1 MYKRQFSCWIKRGNI
16 SVSAET
22 ALFGSYTDANN
33 RDVLRFKATDELEFQ
48 NVSGGTTYSKK
59 SDAKYRDP
67 SAWYHVVLVYDSA
80 NSTADHRIRLYI
92 NGSELTSSTGTDPG
106 SGTDSSINN
115 NVKHFIGARSSDGNP
130 SLYWEGYMAEV
141 HHIDGSALT
150 PSAFGETDSDTG
162 QWIPK
167 KYNTA
172 SGAYGTNGFYMPW
185 KKNDRYSVY
194 FDDTSNTGISIAD
207 SSDWDFGTNNF
218 TVECWI
224 YRNEDAG
231 DQSYIFGQA
240 DNTNGSNSGNSVYI
254 SVYDQHLSGIAVDA
268 SNTNNYVYL
277 YSTADSTTIED
288 NKWYHVAMVRSGNDW
303 NLYLNGTSIDSETTS
318 ITVNSCSSIFGV
330 GKQGVYNDGFW
341 KGWISNFRLVMGTAV
356 YTSNFTPPTSPL
368 TAITNTKLLC
378 CQDADPTVDNSGTGK
393 TLTVTA
399 ANTYTQQMA
408 PFQFDWYQDQSGQDN
423 DYHPDNVT
431 VNDVMQDSPTNN
443 FSTMNFLNTGTYTTL
458 SRGAL
463 LSQGNT
469 SSDAG
474 WTHSNFAMPDG
485 SGEWYSEHR
494 IGQLAGSG
502 SNYPSIGVSSTKDS
516 YYNGTLTTSRFYNN
530 YCRIRATGNCEEWGS
545 VFTEQSGM
553 DLGATLADDDIISI
567 AVDTDNKKI
576 WFAKN
581 GTWIGSG
588 NPGGNSTPSF
598 TYTDTSDLLISI
610 QHLSDSAASWVYS
623 NYGQDSTF
631 NGNLTAAGNNDAN
644 GYGDFKYAVPSGFKA
659 MCTQNLATPTI
670 KKSTDNFN
678 VITYTGTGAV
688 DHDVTGVGFQPD
700 IFWLKSISGDYTY
713 NHTLL
718 DSVRGAGN
726 PLQPNS
732 TDEEKAWSDYMGP
745 FSADGIRLND
755 VQVGTQVNSGSHG
768 YVAWCWKLG
777 GSASSNTDGSINTT
791 ATLANTTTGMSIST
805 YGGAGGVKT
814 VGHGLGKVP
823 DVVIVK
829 CRSTASIGWCIYLS
843 LIHI

>member
-1 MYKRQFSCWIKRGNI
+1 MSRTAHKLLAGSGAKDAYEIDQSLLVSHADTTKLRRTPSSAGNRKTFTFSTWCKRQHPATGSGG
-16 SVSAET
+16 EPYD
-22 ALFGSYTDANN
+22 ALFGAYNAGTSTDSEYFFLGFNN
-33 RDVLRFKATDELEFQ
+33 NDYLTIGAWTTNWRHSSRRFRDTA
-48 NVSGGTTYSKK
+48 
-59 SDAKYRDP
+59 
-67 SAWYHVVLVYDSA
+67 AWYHIVLQADTTQ
-80 NSTADHRIRLYI
+80 STADNRFKLYV
-92 NGSELTSSTGTDPG
+92 NGVQETAFETK
-106 SGTDSSINN
+106 N
-115 NVKHFIGARSSDGNP
+115 NP
-130 SLYWEGYMAEV
+130 SQNLDLAVNAAFPQAISDVAYDAGTGPYHFSGYMAET
-141 HHIDGSALT
+141 HLIDGTIKA
-150 PSAFGETDSDTG
+150 PSDFGETDSVTG

-167 KYNTA
+167 EYTGG
-172 SGAYGTNGFYMPW
+172 SYGTNGYYM
-185 KKNDRYSVY
+185 KYVSGAIG
-194 FDDTSNTGISIAD
+194 TD
-207 SSDWDFGTNNF
+207 SSG
-218 TVECWI
+218 
-224 YRNEDAG
+224 
-231 DQSYIFGQA
+231 QS
-240 DNTNGSNSGNSVYI
+240 
-254 SVYDQHLSGIAVDA
+254 
-268 SNTNNYVYL
+268 NNY
-277 YSTADSTTIED
+277 TTTNLAND
-288 NKWYHVAMVRSGNDW
+288 N
-303 NLYLNGTSIDSETTS
+303 
-318 ITVNSCSSIFGV
+318 
-330 GKQGVYNDGFW
+330 
-341 KGWISNFRLVMGTAV
+341 
-356 YTSNFTPPTSPL
+356 
-368 TAITNTKLLC
+368 
-378 CQDADPTVDNSGTGK
+378 
-393 TLTVTA
+393 
-399 ANTYTQQMA
+399 
-408 PFQFDWYQDQSGQDN
+408 
-423 DYHPDNVT
+423 
-431 VNDVMQDSPTNN
+431 VMQDSPTNN
-443 FSTMNFLNTGTYTTL
+443 FSTMNPLNTGTYTTL
-458 SRGAL
+458 TQGNL

-485 SGEWYSEHR
+485 SGKWYSEHR

-726 PLQPNS
+726 PLEPNT
-732 TDEEKAWSDYMGP
+732 TDAEESWGDYMGP
-745 FSADGIRLND
+745 FLADGIRLND

-829 CRSTASIGWCIYLS
+829 CRSTASVGWCIYHKDMASDPETDSLS
-843 LIHI
+843 FDTDGIDDNNNRWNDTAPTSSVVTIYSSNEVNDSDKTYVMYAFASIEGFSKYGEYLGNGDAEDGPFVHTGFTPKFIIVKKSSASGSSWFMWDTKRETGNVIDNAVWADAVNNDTSHAEYEIDFLSNGFKIRGQNAGSNTSGATYIYMAWAEAPFKYANAR